1 MHPTAEIIAGWPKP
15 NFINPITRGS
25 ALTVVNVVFI
35 TLVCIAVALRFYT
48 RLRITKSFGLDDW
61 VIGLSLIPTF
71 ALTVVVL
78 VADNNFGWNRHS
90 WDLHAENG
98 PPGYKLCI
106 TAQILFFWA
115 ATLNKI
121 SLLCF
126 YKRLT
131 GPCTPHWYKL
141 CIYGGIIFQLAMVV
155 AYFLAAVLACRLVCP
170 FPFNDNRLTKLGMQ
184 VHFRPFG
191 SPSPPILIRASTR
204 AN

>member
-1 MHPTAEIIAGWPKP
+1 MHPTQEIIDSWPAP
-15 NFINPITRGS
+15 NYVNPHTRGS
-25 ALTVVNVVFI
+25 ALTVVNIIFIILVFF
-35 TLVCIAVALRFYT
+35 TVGARYYT
-48 RLRITKSFGLDDW
+48 RLRITRSFGLDDW

-78 VADNNFGWNRHS
+78 VADNNFGWDKHS

-106 TAQILFFWA
+106 SAQILFFWA

-131 GPCTPHWYKL
+131 GPCTPSWYKFS
-141 CIYGGIIFQLAMVV
+141 IIGGIIFQIMMVL
-155 AYFLAAVLACRLVCP
+155 AYFIVALLACR
-170 FPFNDNRLTKLGMQ
+170 
-184 VHFRPFG
+184 
-191 SPSPPILIRASTR
+191 
-204 AN
+204 